1 MRTKEDAHDYRYFP
15 DPDLMPFEPTEA
27 WLEAI
32 SRRVVELPLA
42 RKQRFMRDY
51 QLPAT
56 DAQAFVWDLP
66 LGNYFE
72 EVAKQSKNPKSAANW
87 VINNLRA
94 KLAEANRDAVL
105 EQDALG
111 ISKSERK
118 GMSLTCLKFPPSG
131 IVELVELV
139 DRGTISN
146 KIAQEV
152 FEEMFRGGES
162 PAKIVEQKGLVQ
174 VSDTAALE
182 KFCEEVINANPG
194 PAGDFRGG
202 KAPALNFLK
211 GQVMKLSKGKANPAL
226 VGEILERKLK
236 G

>member
-1 MRTKEDAHDYRYFP
+1 
-15 DPDLMPFEPTEA
+15 MPFEPTEP
-27 WLEAI
+27 WLEEI
-32 SRRVVELPLA
+32 SKRVVELPLA

-51 QLPAT
+51 ELPAS

-72 EVAKQSKNPKSAANW
+72 GIGRQTKNPKAVANW

-94 KLAEANRDAVL
+94 KLSEANRAAAL
-105 EQDALG
+105 EQEALG
-111 ISKSERK
+111 ILASERK
-118 GMSLTCLKFPPSG
+118 MISFTELKFSPAG

-152 FEEMFRGGES
+152 FEEMFRSGEL
-162 PAKIVEQKGLVQ
+162 PGKIVERKGLVQ
-174 VSDTAALE
+174 VSDTSALE
-182 KFCEEVINANPG
+182 KFCDDAIAANPG
-194 PAGDFRGG
+194 PAADFRAG
-202 KAPALNFLK
+202 KAAALNFLK